1 MVALGKIKVRGNMQI
16 SRRTKFSLSQLL
28 AVVEKPTVYVLFEK
42 FGLEP
47 QLVSSPAGISDQITS
62 SSEEVL
68 SDLLIELIHTNRT
81 LRNQTNPKYK
91 FDDQYSI
98 LKKSLLLDG
107 YKIEEQAIEALDPN
121 FQGHEPVEDAL
132 LKELNNSLLQNTIG
146 IERSVKASAEDFVKA
161 QPDYNGSLTN
171 IRIALE
177 TLIREIAFAQG
188 FTTSRNGNTWGPSLA
203 YLKSNGFIDQQE
215 EQALASVFTFISN
228 GAHVPLGFSHEEFV
242 RLGRN
247 LCSSMCYFVVKKY
260 NA

>member
-1 MVALGKIKVRGNMQI
+1 MQI

-81 LRNQTNPKYK
+81 LRNETSPKYK

-107 YKIEEQAIEALDPN
+107 YKIEEQAIYALDPN

-132 LKELNNSLLQNTIG
+132 LKELDNSTLQNTDG
-146 IERSVKASAEDFVKA
+146 IKQSVKKSAEYFVKA

-177 TLIREIAFAQG
+177 TLIREVAFAQG
-188 FTTSRNGNTWGPSLA
+188 FTTSRSGNTWGPSLA
-203 YLKSNGFIDQQE
+203 YLKGNYFITQQE
-215 EQALASVFTFISN
+215 EQALSSVFTFISN

>member
-1 MVALGKIKVRGNMQI
+1 MQI

-28 AVVEKPTVYVLFEK
+28 AVVEKPTVYVIFEK
-42 FGLEP
+42 FGFEP
-47 QLVSSPAGISDQITS
+47 QMVSSPAGISDQVTS
-62 SSEEVL
+62 SAEDVL
-68 SDLLIELIHTNRT
+68 SDLLVELVHINRT
-81 LRNQTNPKYK
+81 LRNQTTPRYK
-91 FDDQYSI
+91 FDDQYSV

-107 YKIEEQAIEALDPN
+107 YKIEDQSIEALDPN

-132 LKELNNSLLQNTIG
+132 LKELDRSSLQNKSG
-146 IERSVKASAEDFVKA
+146 IQQSIKASADDFVKA

-177 TLIREIAFAQG
+177 TLIREIAFTQT
-188 FTTSRNGNTWGPSLA
+188 FTTSRTGNTWGPSLA
-203 YLKSNGFIDQQE
+203 FLKSNGFIDQKE

-228 GAHVPLGFSHEEFV
+228 GAHIPLGFSHEEFV

-247 LCSSMCYFVVKKY
+247 MCSSMCYFVVKKY

>member
-1 MVALGKIKVRGNMQI
+1 MQI

-81 LRNQTNPKYK
+81 LRNETSPKYK

-107 YKIEEQAIEALDPN
+107 YKIEEQAIYALDPN

-132 LKELNNSLLQNTIG
+132 LKELDNSTLQNTDG
-146 IERSVKASAEDFVKA
+146 IKQSVKKSAEYFVKA

-177 TLIREIAFAQG
+177 TLIREVAFAQG
-188 FTTSRNGNTWGPSLA
+188 FTTSRSGNTWGHSLS
-203 YLKSNGFIDQQE
+203 YLKGNYFITQQE
-215 EQALASVFTFISN
+215 EQALSSVFTFISN